1 MGGSLSVLETPVL
14 ASAAG
19 TKNKADS
26 AGAPS
31 AREAASLVP
40 LPCGKRCVLLWGGA
54 ELADGEG
61 GEATQLADVCV
72 RIRCCWNEMR
82 GCCHAPGRDAA
93 LVVVGYCCTPLGVS
107 FRLTQNRLLLL
118 SAAARRIRLLRLN
131 TRGCTFF

>member
-40 LPCGKRCVLLWGGA
+40 LPCGKRFVLLWGGA

-72 RIRCCWNEMR
+72 RIRCCWMR
-82 GCCHAPGRDAA
+82 CGAA
-93 LVVVGYCCTPLGVS
+93 ATLLGGMQHS
-107 FRLTQNRLLLL
+107 WLWATAALL
-118 SAAARRIRLLRLN
+118 SAYPF
-131 TRGCTFF
+131 G